1 MGSKAMTRLNVVNRN
16 KSMPDEAG
24 EAAFFLPLTQ
34 ELDFMEN
41 RLPLG
46 GYNPTCQYFIGGCPD
61 FAI

>member
-46 GYNPTCQYFIGGCPD
+46 G
-61 FAI
+61 